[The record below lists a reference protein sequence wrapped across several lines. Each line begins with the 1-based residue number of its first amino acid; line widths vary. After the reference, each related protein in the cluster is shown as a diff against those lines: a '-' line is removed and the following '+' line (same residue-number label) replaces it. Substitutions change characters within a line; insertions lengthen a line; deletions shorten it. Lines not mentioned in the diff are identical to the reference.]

1 MHRVNEK
8 VIQVTISEPGIK
20 DRMILI
26 ILYNVTGEEYNDSYK
41 YRIALKLISNLI
53 CCKNNCIEAWHEK
66 KNENFWVMSAV

>member
-1 MHRVNEK
+1 M
-8 VIQVTISEPGIK
+8 QLQGSTVTISELGTNDCI
-20 DRMILI
+20 ILI

-41 YRIALKLISNLI
+41 HRIAISNLI